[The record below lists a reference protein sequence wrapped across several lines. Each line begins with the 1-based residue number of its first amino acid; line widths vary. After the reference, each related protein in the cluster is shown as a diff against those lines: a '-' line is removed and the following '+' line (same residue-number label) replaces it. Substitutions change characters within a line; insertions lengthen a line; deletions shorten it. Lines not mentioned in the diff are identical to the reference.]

1 MQMKILKITN
11 TYYIKMYL
19 LLILSSDHLG
29 FITYQYA
36 SMQTSIR
43 NNSVMSYLFSDL
55 SIHIFKI
62 IFLHNMQQHA
72 TLLQIKVESSHLQFT
87 QRF

>member
-1 MQMKILKITN
+1 MF
-11 TYYIKMYL
+11 L
-19 LLILSSDHLG
+19 LLIFSSDHLG
-29 FITYQYA
+29 FITNQYA

-62 IFLHNMQQHA
+62 VFFHNIQQHV
-72 TLLQIKVESSHLQFT
+72 TLLQIKVEGSHLQFT
-87 QRF
+87 QRFQFVYAIVHGTI